1 MFERFDLRPL
11 ARPHFQSLFE
21 PGRLRMSFGTM
32 AIIFL
37 LPLAVG
43 ILGGWAVPIPGALGA
58 APADDSGG
66 APVPSAAPASSAAS
80 AVFTALPGA
89 AGTLVAGFL
98 AAFVLLMNL
107 RIKLDD
113 SPQLPRTPAQLRSI
127 SAAAMSSLYLTTVS
141 GSALIV
147 SLCLAIFG
155 APLAASAPLAFRV
168 LVGLVLG
175 LFTHILVNAITV
187 LRRVAGAYYVL
198 YKGEIRRLPAR
209 RVRVPVRGVPEH
221 DKRAS

>member
-11 ARPHFQSLFE
+11 ARPHFESLID
-21 PGRLRMSFGTM
+21 PGRRRISFGTT

-43 ILGGWAVPIPGALGA
+43 ILGGWAAPIPGALGA
-58 APADDSGG
+58 APADASGG
-66 APVPSAAPASSAAS
+66 APAPASSAAS

-127 SAAAMSSLYLTTVS
+127 STAAISSLYLTTVS

-198 YKGEIRRLPAR
+198 YKGEIRR
-209 RVRVPVRGVPEH
+209 VPVRGVPER

>member
-11 ARPHFQSLFE
+11 ARPHFQSLID
-21 PGRLRMSFGTM
+21 PGRRRISFGTT

-43 ILGGWAVPIPGALGA
+43 ILGGWAVPIPGA
-58 APADDSGG
+58 APADASGG
-66 APVPSAAPASSAAS
+66 APAPASSAAS

-127 SAAAMSSLYLTTVS
+127 STAAMSSLYLTTVS

-155 APLAASAPLAFRV
+155 APLAAIAPLAFRA

-198 YKGEIRRLPAR
+198 YKGEIRR
-209 RVRVPVRGVPEH
+209 VPVRGVPEH

>member
-11 ARPHFQSLFE
+11 VRPHFQSLID
-21 PGRLRMSFGTM
+21 PGRRRISFGT
-32 AIIFL
+32 AAVIFL

-43 ILGGWAVPIPGALGA
+43 ILGGWAVPIPGAFAA
-58 APADDSGG
+58 APAL
-66 APVPSAAPASSAAS
+66 SAAPASSAAS

-127 SAAAMSSLYLTTVS
+127 STAAMSSLYLTTVS

-147 SLCLAIFG
+147 SLCLAVFG
-155 APLAASAPLAFRV
+155 APLAAGAPLAFRA

-198 YKGEIRRLPAR
+198 YKGEIRRI
-209 RVRVPVRGVPEH
+209 PVRGVPEY
-221 DKRAS
+221 DERAS

>member
-11 ARPHFQSLFE
+11 ARPHFQSLID
-21 PGRLRMSFGTM
+21 PGRRRISFGTT

-43 ILGGWAVPIPGALGA
+43 ILGGWAVPIPGA
-58 APADDSGG
+58 APADASGG
-66 APVPSAAPASSAAS
+66 APAPASSAAS

-127 SAAAMSSLYLTTVS
+127 STAAMSSLYLTTVS

-155 APLAASAPLAFRV
+155 APSPPSRPWRS
-168 LVGLVLG
+168 G
-175 LFTHILVNAITV
+175 
-187 LRRVAGAYYVL
+187 R
-198 YKGEIRRLPAR
+198 
-209 RVRVPVRGVPEH
+209 
-221 DKRAS
+221 S

>member
-11 ARPHFQSLFE
+11 ARPHFQSLID
-21 PGRLRMSFGTM
+21 PGRRRISFGTT

-43 ILGGWAVPIPGALGA
+43 ILGGWAVPIPGA
-58 APADDSGG
+58 APADASGG
-66 APVPSAAPASSAAS
+66 APAPASSAAS

-127 SAAAMSSLYLTTVS
+127 STAAMSSLYLTTVS

-155 APLAASAPLAFRV
+155 ALAAIAPLAFRA

-198 YKGEIRRLPAR
+198 YKGEIRR
-209 RVRVPVRGVPEH
+209 VPVRGVPEH